1 VMSKKGV
8 PLLEK
13 SNARGDQLVCVQV
26 DILKRL
32 SSDEKKLIEELANL
46 NKAQTANSRR

>member
-1 VMSKKGV
+1 V
-8 PLLEK
+8 
-13 SNARGDQLVCVQV
+13 RVQV
-26 DILKRL
+26 EIPKRL